1 MHMTLHFSLLLI
13 SWELAPWINWIGQY
27 KPQLQHSSQTEAP
40 ENTASVNLT
49 ERILFAQFSAFWF
62 WLGLGWETW
71 SVAPGE
77 VSMTFI
83 FAATEEFLIPQTSFE
98 AKGDWENMEVK
109 SVSVCISLYLSV
121 FLSLSLSFPLL
132 SLSFS
137 LSLSPPPSLS
147 SFSSIHPTN
156 PQSFCSFYLSHVHLW
171 ASEFSNSKSHLSVQ
185 KEMTILRWQ
194 SLHDELTQAIAH
206 LGCRDSC
213 DTSVPSSLFESWCFA
228 ISPSPNQYAQLSHQG
243 DCNFTHPPLFMLIKH
258 ISLQFLRIKKK
269 KKKS

>member
-1 MHMTLHFSLLLI
+1 MHMTLHFSPLLV

-40 ENTASVNLT
+40 ENTASVNFT
-49 ERILFAQFSAFWF
+49 ECILFAQFSAFWF
-62 WLGLGWETW
+62 CPGLGWETW
-71 SVAPGE
+71 SAAPGE
-77 VSMTFI
+77 VSMTFL

-121 FLSLSLSFPLL
+121 FPSPFSLLPISFSATLSLFIFFHSSYKSTVLLLIWSFM
-132 SLSFS
+132 
-137 LSLSPPPSLS
+137 
-147 SFSSIHPTN
+147 
-156 PQSFCSFYLSHVHLW
+156 CG

-185 KEMTILRWQ
+185 REMTILRWQ

-213 DTSVPSSLFESWCFA
+213 DTSVPSSLFESWCFV

-243 DCNFTHPPLFMLIKH
+243 DCDFTHPPAFVLIKH
-258 ISLQFLRIKKK
+258 ISLQLLRIKKK
-269 KKKS
+269 RKS